1 VSALQ
6 SFLRYVLFGLPGG
19 RAAEARD
26 EALSKRRMPASVA
39 KRHVIEVV
47 RDLALEDAAF
57 AALVA
62 PVLAE
67 STGSIAKGEWQA
79 CLAAL
84 LRLQRAHPG
93 VAIEGIRG

>member
-1 VSALQ
+1 M
-6 SFLRYVLFGLPGG
+6 VLSDLPGG
-19 RAAEARD
+19 RSAEPRDDGGARRR
-26 EALSKRRMPASVA
+26 LSASEA

-57 AALVA
+57 AGIVA

-67 STGSIAKGEWQA
+67 FTGSIAKGEWQA

-84 LRLQRAHPG
+84 MRLKRAHPG
-93 VAIEGIRG
+93 LFVEGVFG